1 MRGGGKLPIIIQYAI
16 VMASSRLIT
25 VHVAIIID
33 IVQTFNAYF
42 DQKNHHINI
51 IMMFIH
57 FYKIVPK
64 EIMQMHC

>member
-51 IMMFIH
+51 SMMFIH
-57 FYKIVPK
+57 FYNNFPK
-64 EIMQMHC
+64 EIMHMHY